1 MEKEQFRNYNVCA
14 KVTANQKKLY
24 TELAT
29 KSGLSL
35 SEWLGSRIDMSIENE
50 YLNKAK
56 RSDRRIDRLRNETY
70 NYKDSIV
77 SEKMVTYHLG
87 GIINNSSEQKQIKA
101 NRNNFTYKEKTQ
113 PDLDN
118 SKQFLKEINF
128 YNSTAKTY
136 HTIGLIAFLGAIL
149 FKQN

>member
-56 RSDRRIDRLRNETY
+56 DQIEELID
-70 NYKDSIV
+70 
-77 SEKMVTYHLG
+77 
-87 GIINNSSEQKQIKA
+87 
-101 NRNNFTYKEKTQ
+101 
-113 PDLDN
+113 
-118 SKQFLKEINF
+118 
-128 YNSTAKTY
+128 
-136 HTIGLIAFLGAIL
+136 
-149 FKQN
+149 